1 LAAKFN
7 YSASMIREIK
17 NGNLWKHLENKVWI
31 TLQFAPLPVTRYIQI
46 TPTVW

>member
-17 NGNLWKHLENKVWI
+17 NGNLWKHLEKAWN
-31 TLQFAPLPVTRYIQI
+31 T
-46 TPTVW
+46 